1 MKKRKSAP
9 TPAEIAD
16 REERQ
21 GFWSSVM
28 RDDAQQMRDRL
39 RASDLLAKSSGD
51 FIERHEHSQAGPVQ
65 LTLHLVRAP
74 TDAGD

>member
-1 MKKRKSAP
+1 MRKRKAAP
-9 TPAEIAD
+9 TIAEIAD

-21 GFWSSVM
+21 RFWTMAM
-28 RDDAQQMRDRL
+28 RDDAQLMRDRL
-39 RASDLLAKSSGD
+39 RASDLLAKASGD
-51 FIERHEHSQAGPVQ
+51 FVERHEHSQTGPVQ